1 MKIVKYNFPFT
12 WRGMGLPHF
21 LYFLVLSFSNF
32 AGCGRAGEPVQP
44 PLRDKL
50 AEQYANKLKELRD
63 LSRDHIAGWPSDYD
77 CDSSLWAGIA
87 RAGGA
92 DWVDVSAG
100 VQPDG
105 RTTRK
110 PLTDCG
116 PTEEGFLGDSAT
128 TTSNDMITG
137 LLLGLMTS
145 KDVTTVHRIYTYGEA
160 NNWIMG
166 LPKYYVSRVILR
178 PNGITLMARILYK
191 LSGGERDYTIRLA
204 PMVYGPTDGDYE
216 SHLALLS
223 RYMEQTLGGPQYG
236 TEWVEAYLASNFPK
250 DALAQAV
257 AGKYQ
262 AAADLLTGDYQSP
275 SYVRGSSS
283 YPLVHWLFVAR
294 IVLDRTRTEIVDNP
308 E

>member
-1 MKIVKYNFPFT
+1 MK
-12 WRGMGLPHF
+12 LPHF
-21 LYFLVLSFSNF
+21 LLFMAFSFTR
-32 AGCGRAGEPVQP
+32 CGRAGKPVEPS
-44 PLRDKL
+44 LRDKL
-50 AEQYANKLKELRD
+50 AGQYASKLEELRS
-63 LSRDHIAGWPSDYD
+63 LSEDHIAGWPSDYD
-77 CDSSLWAGIA
+77 CDSSLWAGVA
-87 RAGGA
+87 RAAGA

-116 PTEEGFLGDSAT
+116 PTEAGYAGDSAT

-166 LPKYYVSRVILR
+166 LPKYYVSRVLLR
-178 PNGITLMARILYK
+178 PNGITLMARILYS
-191 LSGGERDYTIRLA
+191 LSEGKRDYTIRLA

-223 RYMEQTLGGPQYG
+223 RYMEQELGGPQYG
-236 TEWVEAYLASNFPK
+236 AEWTEAYLASNFPR

-257 AGKYQ
+257 AGRYNR
-262 AAADLLTGDYQSP
+262 AAELLVGDYQSP

-283 YPLVHWLFVAR
+283 YHLVHWLLAAR
-294 IVLDRTRTEIVDNP
+294 IVLDRTAEP
-308 E
+308 AE

>member
-1 MKIVKYNFPFT
+1 MT
-12 WRGMGLPHF
+12 LRHF
-21 LYFLVLSFSNF
+21 LYFLVKAFTLIF
-32 AGCGRAGEPVQP
+32 AVVGCGREGDPVAP
-44 PLRDKL
+44 SMRDKL
-50 AEQYANKLKELRD
+50 AGQYGEKLKQLREL
-63 LSRDHIAGWPSDYD
+63 SEDHTAGWPSDYD

-110 PLTDCG
+110 PLQDCG
-116 PTEEGFLGDSAT
+116 PIEEGFSGDSAT

-137 LLLGLMTS
+137 LLLGLLAS
-145 KDVTTVHRIYTYGEA
+145 QDGTTIHKMYVYGEK

-178 PNGITLMARILYK
+178 PNGITLMARILYT
-191 LSGGERDYTIRLA
+191 LSEGKRDYTVRLA
-204 PMVYGPTDGDYE
+204 PLVYGPTDGDYE
-216 SHLALLS
+216 SHLTLLS
-223 RYMEQTLGGPQYG
+223 RYMEQELGGPQYG
-236 TEWVEAYLASNFPK
+236 ASWVENYLADNFTK

-257 AGKYQ
+257 SGRYD
-262 AAADLLTGDYQSP
+262 AAAELLTGDYDPP
-275 SYVRGSSS
+275 SYVRGSTS
-283 YPLVHWLFVAR
+283 YPLVHWLFTAK
-294 IVLDRTRTEIVDNP
+294 IVLDRTAVPGE